1 MTKQYKNFLK
11 FGLPVASTT
20 LCVVGT
26 LANLTS
32 LSYFIKKKKKTTGD
46 KLLMLL
52 NSVDLLLCVCATV
65 ETALLSYS
73 YGSENV
79 NNIWIPMAVIAVLYI
94 LLIDGTAYVTCL
106 LSVTRAIGIVYPFYQ
121 IRGKL
126 LVILG
131 IIVFV
136 TMSVLQIPLI
146 LAGMFFSEIHEL
158 VYARILLSL
167 LVMLTVLFATILA
180 VHKLAT
186 ADLQGAAEI
195 VSRNNRKASWTVVI
209 LSVLFLVFNSI
220 LLGVTFFAFTD
231 LAGII
236 NDERYQSLTFYGL
249 FLAIPL
255 NSSINPI
262 VYLTRRSDMRQ
273 YFKQKFQNVCH
284 QFRGRA

>member
-1 MTKQYKNFLK
+1 
-11 FGLPVASTT
+11 
-20 LCVVGT
+20 
-26 LANLTS
+26 
-32 LSYFIKKKKKTTGD
+32 
-46 KLLMLL
+46 
-52 NSVDLLLCVCATV
+52 
-65 ETALLSYS
+65 
-73 YGSENV
+73 
-79 NNIWIPMAVIAVLYI
+79 MAVIVVLYI
-94 LLIDGTAYVTCL
+94 LLIDGTAFVTCL
-106 LSVTRAIGIVYPFYQ
+106 LSVTRAIDIVFPFYH

-131 IIVFV
+131 IVVFV
-136 TMSVLQIPLI
+136 MMTFLQFSCVL
-146 LAGMFFSEIHEL
+146 AKIHGL
-158 VYARILLSL
+158 LYARILLSL
-167 LVMLTVLFATILA
+167 LVMLTVLFATIL
-180 VHKLAT
+180 VVYKLAT